1 MGGRIILI
9 SGVNGA
15 GKTTLVNL
23 LLKEKKNLVRAISF
37 TTRKPRV
44 NEVDGKDYFF
54 IEKKHFL
61 KKVENGE
68 LLEYSE
74 VYGDL
79 YGTGLDSFKQIEEGI
94 DVVKMIDVQGALKLK
109 NAGVKAVYIFLKVS
123 KKTVEKRLK
132 ERNEENSENR

>member
-1 MGGRIILI
+1 MRGRIILI
-9 SGVNGA
+9 SGVSGA
-15 GKTTLVNL
+15 GKITLVNL

-68 LLEYSE
+68 LLEFSE

-79 YGTGLDSFKQIEEGI
+79 YGTGLDSFKEIETSY
-94 DVVKMIDVQGALKLK
+94 VQLLDLLYHCFVRRHASYSHYHHLADL
-109 NAGVKAVYIFLKVS
+109 LLQ
-123 KKTVEKRLK
+123 RH
-132 ERNEENSENR
+132 